1 LALAGERAGVLRRI
15 FKRVRRKPGGYD
27 YLGSMAKDLQGRSSP
42 EWSRLREHF
51 SSMLADPDFYEE
63 WD

>member
-1 LALAGERAGVLRRI
+1 LALAGGRAGILRRI
-15 FKRVRRKPGGYD
+15 FKRVRRKPGGHD